1 MNSQLR
7 NKKTSSRLWK
17 IASAS
22 VSGTRHEK
30 MGQPCQDFHAWEV
43 INGSI
48 LIAAVA
54 DGAGSALFGEIG
66 SALAVQSA
74 VKTLHESIAKSGVTP
89 DNSHQLLID
98 SVESARTAIENK
110 AQSESMTARDFAT
123 TLILLIATDGF
134 VSAIQIGD
142 GAVIIKD
149 DNDGITALTKPSYGE
164 FINET
169 VFIVSPEAMDN
180 MQIEIKRCRV
190 SHIAVITDGLQMLA
204 LQLPDYTPFEAFF
217 SPLFKFIAE
226 VKDEKKANE
235 QLISFL
241 RSPRVAERV
250 DDDLTLFLATI
261 VEHAD

>member
-1 MNSQLR
+1 MNDQ
-7 NKKTSSRLWK
+7 KTSSRLWN

-30 MGQPCQDFHAWEV
+30 EGQPCQDFHDWEAV
-43 INGSI
+43 NGSI

-54 DGAGSALFGEIG
+54 DGAGSALFGETG

-74 VKTLHESIAKSGVTP
+74 IETLQKSISKSGVTP

-98 SVESARTAIENK
+98 AVESARTAIESK
-110 AQSESMTARDFAT
+110 AQSESMTPRDFAT
-123 TLILLIATDGF
+123 TLILLIATDEF

-169 VFIVSPEAMDN
+169 VFITSPEAIDSA
-180 MQIEIKRCRV
+180 QIEIKR
-190 SHIAVITDGLQMLA
+190 SPITHIAIITDGLQMLA

-226 VKDEKKANE
+226 AKDEKKANE

-261 VEHAD
+261 VEHSD

>member
-7 NKKTSSRLWK
+7 NRKIPSRLWK

-30 MGQPCQDFHAWEV
+30 MGQPCQDDHFWKV
-43 INGSI
+43 INESI
-48 LIAAVA
+48 LIVAVA
-54 DGAGSALFGEIG
+54 DGAGSALFGDMG

-74 VKTLHESIAKSGVTP
+74 IETLYKLIAKSGVAP
-89 DNSHQLLID
+89 DNPHQFLID
-98 SVESARTAIENK
+98 AVESARTAIENK
-110 AQSESMTARDFAT
+110 AQSEKMTPRDFAT
-123 TLILLIATDGF
+123 TLILLIATDEF

-142 GAVIIKD
+142 GAVILK

-169 VFIVSPEAMDN
+169 VFILSPEAMDSA
-180 MQIEIKRCRV
+180 QIKIKQSPV
-190 SHIAVITDGLQMLA
+190 THIAIITDGLQMLA

-217 SPLFKFIAE
+217 SPLFKFITE
-226 VKDEKKANE
+226 VKDEKKAYE

-261 VEHAD
+261 A

>member
-1 MNSQLR
+1 MSDQMR
-7 NKKTSSRLWK
+7 TKRSPSRLWK

-30 MGQPCQDFHAWEV
+30 MGQPCQDSHAWEV
-43 INGSI
+43 INERI

-74 VKTLHESIAKSGVTP
+74 IKTLQKSIAKSEITP
-89 DNSHQLLID
+89 DSSCQLLAD
-98 SVESARTAIENK
+98 AVESAKTTIENK
-110 AQSESMTARDFAT
+110 AQSENMTSRDFAA
-123 TLILLIATDGF
+123 TLILLIATDDF

-142 GAVIIKD
+142 GAVILKD
-149 DNDGITALTKPSYGE
+149 DIDGITALTKPIYGE

-169 VFIVSPEAMDN
+169 VFIVSPEAMDSA
-180 MQIEIKRCRV
+180 QIELKQSPV
-190 SHIAVITDGLQMLA
+190 THIAIITDGLQMLA

-217 SPLFKFIAE
+217 SPLFKFITDA
-226 VKDEKKANE
+226 KDEKKANE

-241 RSPRVAERV
+241 RSPRVTERV

-261 VEHAD
+261 VEHTD